1 MPLIHARTNERNDY
15 HYYLTDRVV
24 TVQIGR
30 STNPG
35 LYCWTIFHP
44 DIKCAIWGGE
54 SASIELAENDADAWV
69 SQWVVLQQV

>member
-1 MPLIHARTNERNDY
+1 MPLIREQTNERNDY
-15 HYYLTDRVV
+15 HYYRTDRAV

-35 LYCWTIFHP
+35 MYSWTIFHP

-54 SASIELAENDADAWV
+54 SASLALAENDATAWV
-69 SQWVVLQQV
+69 SEWVVVKNV